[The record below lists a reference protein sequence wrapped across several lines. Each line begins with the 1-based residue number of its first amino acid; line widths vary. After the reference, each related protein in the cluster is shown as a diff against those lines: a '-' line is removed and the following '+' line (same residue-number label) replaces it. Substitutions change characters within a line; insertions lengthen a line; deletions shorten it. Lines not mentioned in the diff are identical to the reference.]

1 MVKRFSR
8 QRGYTQSLTTVA
20 NFQKILSYSVHALVC
35 HLFALVFGP
44 LALSFYLY
52 NMKFLI
58 VGLGNIGPEY
68 AHTRHNIGFDIAD
81 QLVKD
86 LDGDFELLKLAY
98 YAEVS
103 FKGKKLHV
111 IKPTTFMNLS
121 GKAVNYWMKDLKI
134 APENVL
140 VLVDDLALPLGK
152 LRMKLQGSSAG
163 HNGLKSIEELCGG
176 QNYARLRFG
185 ISDNFRKG
193 QQAEYVLGSFD
204 KNEQKE
210 LPTLINRGVSMIKS
224 FVTIGPAQTMTL
236 FNK

>member
-1 MVKRFSR
+1 MQEKSWIAFLFSLIIQNR
-8 QRGYTQSLTTVA
+8 KLQT
-20 NFQKILSYSVHALVC
+20 
-35 HLFALVFGP
+35 
-44 LALSFYLY
+44 SFYIY
-52 NMKFLI
+52 RMKYLI

-68 AHTRHNIGFDIAD
+68 ANTRHNIGFNIAD
-81 QLVKD
+81 ELVKD
-86 LDGDFELLKLAY
+86 LNGSFELLRLAY

-163 HNGLKSIEELCGG
+163 HNGLKSIEEVCGG

-193 QQAEYVLGSFD
+193 QQADYVLGLFD
-204 KNEQKE
+204 KDEQKE
-210 LPTLINRGVSMIKS
+210 LPTLINRGVTMIKS

>member
-1 MVKRFSR
+1 
-8 QRGYTQSLTTVA
+8 
-20 NFQKILSYSVHALVC
+20 
-35 HLFALVFGP
+35 
-44 LALSFYLY
+44 
-52 NMKFLI
+52 MKYLI
-58 VGLGNIGPEY
+58 VGLGNIGSEY
-68 AHTRHNIGFDIAD
+68 ANTRHNIGFNIAD
-81 QLVKD
+81 ELVKD
-86 LDGDFELLKLAY
+86 LGGSFELLKLAY
-98 YAEVS
+98 YAEVN

-140 VLVDDLALPLGK
+140 VLVDDLALPLSK

-163 HNGLKSIEELCGG
+163 HNGLKSIEEICGG
-176 QNYARLRFG
+176 QDYARLRFG

-193 QQAEYVLGSFD
+193 QQADYVLGLFD
-204 KNEQKE
+204 KDEQKE
-210 LPTLINRGVSMIKS
+210 LPTLINRGVTMIKS

>member
-1 MVKRFSR
+1 
-8 QRGYTQSLTTVA
+8 
-20 NFQKILSYSVHALVC
+20 
-35 HLFALVFGP
+35 
-44 LALSFYLY
+44 
-52 NMKFLI
+52 MKYLI

-86 LDGDFELLKLAY
+86 LDGSFELLKLAY

-111 IKPTTFMNLS
+111 IKPTTYMNLS

-193 QQAEYVLGSFD
+193 QQAEYVLGLFD
-204 KNEQKE
+204 KDEQKE
-210 LPTLINRGVSMIKS
+210 LPTLINRGVTMIKS
-224 FVTIGPAQTMTL
+224 FVTIGAAQTMTL